1 MQTKLQKLS
10 QLQHR
15 QLACCSTT
23 CQLACAHSNCK
34 PYGNRCGQPHNE
46 TCGYVSS
53 CHLHTAQQMPLQP
66 RARCPVT
73 AKRRNPM
80 QECRVLLVQV
90 SAPL

>member
-1 MQTKLQKLS
+1 
-10 QLQHR
+10 
-15 QLACCSTT
+15 
-23 CQLACAHSNCK
+23 
-34 PYGNRCGQPHNE
+34 
-46 TCGYVSS
+46 
-53 CHLHTAQQMPLQP
+53 LHTAQQMPLQP